1 MDNFV
6 LFMADVS
13 LKQFKE
19 FLKIITRQQIN
30 YLKEIANNILQSVI
44 KLTREDKLVLKRGRH
59 FLRKF
64 TRRGASKCLIVKNY
78 KIIHKIIKITKE
90 ALT

>member
-6 LFMADVS
+6 LFIADIS
-13 LKQFKE
+13 IKQFKE
-19 FLKIITRQQIN
+19 FLSIISRQQIQ
-30 YLKEIANNILQSVI
+30 YLKEISTNILKSVI
-44 KLTREDKLVLKRGRH
+44 QLTREEKLILKRGRH

-64 TRRGASKCLIVKNY
+64 TRRGASKCTIVKNY
-78 KIIHKIIKITKE
+78 KILHKIVTITKK

>member
-19 FLKIITRQQIN
+19 FLTIITRQQIQ
-30 YLKEIANNILQSVI
+30 YLKEISNNILQSVI
-44 KLTREDKLVLKRGRH
+44 QLTREDKLLLKRGRH

-64 TRRGASKCLIVKNY
+64 TKRGASKCSIVKNY
-78 KIIHKIIKITKE
+78 KILHKIISITKKE
-90 ALT
+90 LT

>member
-19 FLKIITRQQIN
+19 FLAIITRQQIQ
-30 YLKEIANNILQSVI
+30 YLKEISNNILQSVI
-44 KLTREDKLVLKRGRH
+44 QLTREDKLLLKRGRH

-64 TRRGASKCLIVKNY
+64 TKRGASKCSIVKNY
-78 KIIHKIIKITKE
+78 KILHKIITIT
-90 ALT
+90 

>member
-19 FLKIITRQQIN
+19 FLTIITRQQIQ
-30 YLKEIANNILQSVI
+30 YLKEISNNILQSVI
-44 KLTREDKLVLKRGRH
+44 QLTKEDKLLLKRGRH
-59 FLRKF
+59 FLRRF
-64 TRRGASKCLIVKNY
+64 TKRGASKCSIVKNY
-78 KIIHKIIKITKE
+78 KILHKIISITKKE
-90 ALT
+90 LT

>member
-6 LFMADVS
+6 LFMADFS

-19 FLKIITRQQIN
+19 FLVIITRQQIQ
-30 YLKEIANNILQSVI
+30 YLKEISNNILQSVI
-44 KLTREDKLVLKRGRH
+44 QLTREDKLLLKRGRH

-64 TRRGASKCLIVKNY
+64 TKRGASKCAIVKNY
-78 KIIHKIIKITKE
+78 KILHRIISITKKE
-90 ALT
+90 LT

>member
-6 LFMADVS
+6 LFMADIS

-19 FLKIITRQQIN
+19 FLTIITRQQIQ
-30 YLKEIANNILQSVI
+30 YLKEIANNILKSVI
-44 KLTREDKLVLKRGRH
+44 QLTREDKLLLKRGRH

-64 TRRGASKCLIVKNY
+64 TKRGASKCSIVKNY
-78 KIIHKIIKITKE
+78 KILHKIINITKT

>member
-1 MDNFV
+1 
-6 LFMADVS
+6 MADIS

-19 FLKIITRQQIN
+19 FLNIITRKQIQ
-30 YLKEIANNILQSVI
+30 YLKEISNNILKSVI
-44 KLTREDKLVLKRGRH
+44 QLTREDKLLLKRGRH

-64 TRRGASKCLIVKNY
+64 TKRGESKCSIVKNY
-78 KIIHKIIKITKE
+78 KILHKIINITKN

>member
-6 LFMADVS
+6 LFMADIS

-19 FLKIITRQQIN
+19 FLNIITRKQIQ
-30 YLKEIANNILQSVI
+30 YLKEISNNILKSVI
-44 KLTREDKLVLKRGRH
+44 KLTREDKILLKRGRH

-64 TRRGASKCLIVKNY
+64 TKRGASKCSIVKNY
-78 KIIHKIIKITKE
+78 KILHKIISITKKE
-90 ALT
+90 LT